1 MKKVIMALVMVL
13 LSCLLVAC
21 SMNEEQEQPRNTD
34 VQGTITFWHS
44 FTQGARL
51 DALDQTVERFKEA
64 YPNVTVNTEV
74 LTWTDFKDRWRN
86 GIETGD
92 LPDIST
98 ACNIYEVEELVNAG
112 LLQPVNGVID
122 EIGHERFADN
132 VLAELSH
139 DQDIYGLPYYSHAF
153 VLWYRDDLLKD
164 ANIDPPQNWE
174 EFAAAA
180 KALTDPEKGIYG
192 YAAGLS
198 PRDHLAT
205 IDLHLYM
212 RSKGDS
218 LLKEDLTA
226 NLTSETA
233 LEGIRY
239 WADIYRTCSSPDYY
253 DDTVEERSQHFYQG
267 ETVFDVNSGFHIAGI
282 KNNRP
287 DLLES
292 ISCEEFPFK
301 EESVSHNASM
311 VTQIPLVMYAS
322 SENKE
327 AAEAFLEFLYTDENY
342 LDFIDSVPVGMIPAI
357 KDIANTEAYQSNE
370 TRKQFA
376 DEETVIENAV
386 LSGNALGFEHG
397 ANLQAGIL
405 TSSGVIEE
413 MFRAIVIDNV
423 PVEVAA
429 QEAQD
434 KLNARFAEALG
445 E

>member
-1 MKKVIMALVMVL
+1 MVL

-51 DALDQTVERFKEA
+51 EALDQTIERFKEA

-86 GIETGD
+86 GIETGE

-112 LLQPVNGVID
+112 LLQPVNEVID

-132 VLAELSH
+132 VLSELSH
-139 DQDIYGLPYYSHAF
+139 GEDIYGLPYYSHAF
-153 VLWYRDDLLKD
+153 VLWYRNDVLKD
-164 ANIDPPQNWE
+164 ADIDPPQNWE

-180 KALTDPEKGIYG
+180 KAVTDPDKGIYG
-192 YAAGLS
+192 YAAALS

-218 LLKEDLTA
+218 LLTQDLKA

-267 ETVFDVNSGFHIAGI
+267 DTVFDVNSGFHISGI
-282 KNNRP
+282 MNNRP
-287 DLLES
+287 DLVES
-292 ISCEEFPFK
+292 ISCVEFPFK
-301 EESVSHNASM
+301 EDSVSNNASM

-342 LDFIDSVPVGMIPAI
+342 LAFIDSVPVGMIPAI

-413 MFRAIVIDNV
+413 MFRSIVIDDV

-429 QEAQD
+429 KQAEDQ
-434 KLNARFAEALG
+434 LNERFAQALG